1 MKKYF
6 LSVCVLSISLFF
18 NSFHTLNVYA
28 HPHPQLDEKHKHLH
42 MSDQEINDLIKKG
55 YTRHEVFRA
64 YFISKHSNE
73 KNVEKILK
81 VYREKQSWKETAKQ
95 FGVDLE
101 KVKKEHLKKHKEF
114 YEKNKAQII
123 NYLAT
128 YTGKSTASIEQ
139 YLKEDV
145 DLHFLIFAAAISKK
159 GNMDISKII
168 QDKKSGKSIKEIT
181 ESAKLDPKSVFHEV
195 KNIQHGIFEAIKNK
209 K

>member
-1 MKKYF
+1 
-6 LSVCVLSISLFF
+6 
-18 NSFHTLNVYA
+18 
-28 HPHPQLDEKHKHLH
+28 
-42 MSDQEINDLIKKG
+42 MSDQEIIDLIKKG

-64 YFISKHSNE
+64 YFISKHANE

-81 VYREKQSWKETAKQ
+81 VFREKQSWKETAKQ

-128 YTGKSTASIEQ
+128 YTGKSTATIEQ

-168 QDKKSGKSIKEIT
+168 QDKKSGKSMKEIT
-181 ESAKLDPKSVFHEV
+181 ESAKLDPKAVFHEV
-195 KNIQHGIFEAIKNK
+195 KNIQHSIFEAIKNK